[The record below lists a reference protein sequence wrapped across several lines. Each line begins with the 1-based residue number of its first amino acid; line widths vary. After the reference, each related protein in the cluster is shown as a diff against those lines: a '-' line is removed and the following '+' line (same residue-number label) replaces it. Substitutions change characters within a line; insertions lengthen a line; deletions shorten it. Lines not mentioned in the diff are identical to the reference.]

1 LPYIDVSMRLKL
13 NGNFMTKTSFAQLS
27 DRALIAVSGSEAEA
41 FLQGLITND
50 ISLLDDK
57 VWLYAGLLTPQGK
70 ILFEFFIARQNNG
83 FMLDCALG
91 AKDELIKRLGF
102 YKLRADVSF
111 TALDDKYQMA
121 ALWSQSGKIELTF
134 LPEGALCF
142 PDPRLEAAGMRL
154 ALPVESL
161 EGFIEQNGLA
171 LLDLEHYHQHRISLG
186 LADSADIGSGE
197 HFIHECNFDQ
207 LHGVSF
213 SKGCYIGQEV
223 VSRVEHRA
231 TARKRMLPVEIK
243 GPPPQAGAIVK
254 AGDKSIGEVLSQADN
269 RAIIL
274 LRLDHAEAALA
285 QGLLLTA
292 GDATLH
298 IIAPDWAKF
307 QVPGTQEHA

>member
-1 LPYIDVSMRLKL
+1 
-13 NGNFMTKTSFAQLS
+13 MTKTSFTQLS

-50 ISLLDDK
+50 LSSLDDK
-57 VWLYAGLLTPQGK
+57 AWLYAGLLTPQGK
-70 ILFEFFIARQNNG
+70 ILFEFFIARQNDG
-83 FMLDCALG
+83 FVLDCAL
-91 AKDELIKRLGF
+91 AVKDELIKRLGF

-111 TALDDKYQMA
+111 TALADKYQMA
-121 ALWSQSGKIELTF
+121 ALWSQGGTLALTS
-134 LPEGALCF
+134 LPEGALSF
-142 PDPRLEAAGMRL
+142 PDPRLDAAGMRV
-154 ALPVESL
+154 ALPVESV
-161 EGFIEQNGLA
+161 EGFVEKNDLTSLGLEQ
-171 LLDLEHYHQHRISLG
+171 YHQHRISLG

-243 GPPPQAGAIVK
+243 GPLPQTGASVN
-254 AGDKSIGEVLSQADN
+254 AGDKSIGEVLSLADN

-285 QGLLLTA
+285 EGLLLTA
-292 GDATLH
+292 GDATLQ